1 MTVIAEN
8 DRLRAELRKVIIII
22 IIFMIVAMVGED
34 RSVMAAIFLVGCL
47 LQRLAKR
54 LVCK

>member
-22 IIFMIVAMVGED
+22 IFMIVAMAGED